1 MNNKKEKRRNETR
14 KKNWVFCD
22 GDLPPAGGDPA
33 FAGHEALMI
42 TNITD
47 KDAHIRLEIY
57 FEGREPEKNVTLTL
71 KARRTACLR
80 LDKPIGDQKYQIPF
94 GQYALAARSDT
105 PVCACFGRLD
115 VWQNNMAYYSLSGYS
130 V

>member
-1 MNNKKEKRRNETR
+1 MVNG

-22 GDLPPAGGDPA
+22 GDMPPAGNHPD

-57 FEGREPEKNVTLTL
+57 FTDREPDKDITMTL
-71 KARRTACLR
+71 KARRTCCLR
-80 LDKPIGDQKYQIPF
+80 LDKPICDQNYKIPLE
-94 GQYALAARSDT
+94 QYALAVRSDVS
-105 PVCACFGRLD
+105 VCAVFGRLD
-115 VWQNNMAYYSLSGYS
+115 VRQSNMAYYCLTGYS
-130 V
+130 F